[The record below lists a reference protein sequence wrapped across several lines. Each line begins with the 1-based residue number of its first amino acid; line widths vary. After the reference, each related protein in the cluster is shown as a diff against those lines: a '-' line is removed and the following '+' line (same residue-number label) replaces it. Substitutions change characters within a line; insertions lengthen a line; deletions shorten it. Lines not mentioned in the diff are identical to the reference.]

1 MATTKKYVD
10 EESLEAKL
18 TLLEQQLDSL
28 SAALSDQNTSMGN
41 QISQL
46 KTEITNSITTQFQK
60 NYPVGSIYISVN
72 TTNPKT
78 LLGFGTWEQIK
89 DRFLL
94 ASGSS
99 YSSGSTGGEASHKL
113 TVNEMPSHGHTQ
125 YGVTSGPANSSPIRF
140 AVQNDGN
147 VVIYNSENTALWST
161 KTSGITTSKT
171 FRQTDINKD
180 GTTSSTGGNS
190 PHNNMPPYLVV
201 NVWRR
206 VA

>member
-1 MATTKKYVD
+1 MKKYVD
-10 EESLEAKL
+10 EVSLDEKIE
-18 TLLEQQLDSL
+18 LLYSQLD
-28 SAALSDQNTSMGN
+28 ALNTAVVACN
-41 QISQL
+41 NKISQ
-46 KTEITNSITTQFQK
+46 TETSLNKSITTAIQ
-60 NYPVGSIYISVN
+60 NTYPIGSIYISVN
-72 TTNPKT
+72 ATNPQIS
-78 LLGFGTWEQIK
+78 LGFGTWEQIK

-113 TVNEMPSHGHTQ
+113 TVNEMPGHDHTQ

-140 AVQNDGN
+140 SIQNDGN
-147 VVIYNSENTALWST
+147 VVIYNNENTALWST
-161 KTSGITTSKT
+161 KTSGVATTRT

-190 PHNNMPPYLVV
+190 SHNNMPPYLVV
-201 NVWRR
+201 NIWRR

>member
-1 MATTKKYVD
+1 MKEYIDKEWFYNELETLRAELNEFKNSKAT
-10 EESLEAKL
+10 LM
-18 TLLEQQLDSL
+18 QC
-28 SAALSDQNTSMGN
+28 
-41 QISQL
+41 
-46 KTEITNSITTQFQK
+46 
-60 NYPVGSIYISVN
+60 YPIGSIYTSTI
-72 TTNPKT
+72 TTNPET

-99 YSSGSTGGEASHKL
+99 YSSGATGGEASHKL
-113 TVNEMPSHGHTQ
+113 TVNEMPGHDHTQ

-140 AVQNDGN
+140 SIQNDGN
-147 VVIYNSENTALWST
+147 VVIYNNENTALWST
-161 KTSGITTSKT
+161 KTSGVATTKT

-190 PHNNMPPYLVV
+190 SHNNMPPYLVV
-201 NVWRR
+201 NIWRR